1 MTTFHLVANDLLNAA
16 VSQVFAFLL
25 RSHIGRLQIAP
36 HVHLSE
42 DCAYF
47 NLGVWWGEQS
57 HHLNRV
63 VQSTRKLFSK
73 LLNVGVNCEE

>member
-42 DCAYF
+42 DCEYLI
-47 NLGVWWGEQS
+47 LGVWWGGES
-57 HHLNRV
+57 HRLNRV
-63 VQSTRKLFSK
+63 VQTTRKLFSK
-73 LLNVGVNCEE
+73 LLNVGTSCEE